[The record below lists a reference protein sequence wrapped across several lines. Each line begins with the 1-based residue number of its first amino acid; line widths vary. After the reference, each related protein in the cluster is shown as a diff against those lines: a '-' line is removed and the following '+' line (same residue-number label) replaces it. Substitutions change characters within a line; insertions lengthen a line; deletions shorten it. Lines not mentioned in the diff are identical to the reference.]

1 MSTLEV
7 KAIQAP
13 SGYNLAMPAGSIL
26 QGVQGTTTSTT
37 STSSS
42 SWAATTL
49 SATITPKFSS
59 SKILVTYSGS
69 MYHYINTKAA
79 STIYRDSTEVTGM
92 SSGVVRSWK
101 SNSRGFFPHGGEYL
115 DSPSSTSAIVYKIYI
130 KKDSGDYSVD
140 YPTGADIT
148 RPTIT
153 LMEVAG

>member
-7 KAIQAP
+7 KGIQAP
-13 SGYNLAMPAGSIL
+13 AGFNLDMPAGAIL
-26 QGVQGTTTSTT
+26 QVVQGTTTVTT

-42 SWAATTL
+42 SWVATSL

-69 MYHYINTKAA
+69 MYHYIDTKGA
-79 STIYRDSTEVTGM
+79 STIYRDSTELTGKT
-92 SSGVVRSWK
+92 SGVVRSWQ
-101 SNSRGFFPHGGEYL
+101 SASRGFFPHGGEYL

-130 KKDSGDYSVD
+130 KKDSGDYTID
-140 YPTGADIT
+140 YPTGTDVT
-148 RPTIT
+148 RSSIT